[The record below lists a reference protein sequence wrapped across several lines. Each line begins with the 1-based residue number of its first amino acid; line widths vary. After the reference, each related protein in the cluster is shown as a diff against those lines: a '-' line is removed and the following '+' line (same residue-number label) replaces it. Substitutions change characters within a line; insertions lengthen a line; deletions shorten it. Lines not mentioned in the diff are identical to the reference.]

1 MIMKKEWNKNSWRNF
16 NIKQQPSYNNSNT
29 LKLVEDKI
37 NKLPPLIFAGEV
49 RSLKNKLEKVS
60 LGKLFYSKVETVLK
74 VFLTLVQ
81 II

>member
-1 MIMKKEWNKNSWRNF
+1 MKKEWNKNSWRKF